1 MVDVVN
7 KPPHYNTSN
16 IECIDAMA
24 AMVEDAHVTPHEAY
38 CWQNSFKYLWRW
50 NYKNGIEDLQ
60 KAKWYI
66 ERLIEEVDSRNSMK

>member
-24 AMVEDAHVTPHEAY
+24 AMVEDADVTAHEAY

-66 ERLIEEVDSRNSMK
+66 ERLIEEVDSRK

>member
-24 AMVEDAHVTPHEAY
+24 AMVEDADVTAHEAY
-38 CWQNSFKYLWRW
+38 CWQNSCKYLWRW

-66 ERLIEEVDSRNSMK
+66 ERLIEEVDSRK